1 MTDITLKLGATL
13 RLRVTRTSEDGSPR
27 DLSGLTVT
35 SALGREVGGL
45 VFPISVDASEAA
57 GRAAI
62 IDLRGRFNHQLDDAL
77 GDAP

>member
-1 MTDITLKLGATL
+1 MTDIALKIGATL
-13 RLRVTRTSEDGSPR
+13 RLHVTRAAEDGSPR

-35 SALGREVGGL
+35 SALRREVGGL
-45 VFPISVDASEAA
+45 LLPLSVDASEAA

-62 IDLRGRFNHQLDDAL
+62 IDLRGRFNHQLDDVL